1 MNATNPERPS
11 PKSDRPQVT
20 DERSPDEA
28 VAATSAVEGEIRDFV
43 RRDVVAMRRSR
54 TEGSELNTDQFNALI
69 ERVAGTSVK
78 EIDHLIAELQAVRNF
93 LLNEGERVQ
102 RELTNY
108 AHATQTAL
116 ASVKIITDSMGQW
129 KNAAGA
135 NAARTT
141 GTRT

>member
-1 MNATNPERPS
+1 MNANKPERPS
-11 PKSDRPQVT
+11 PNSDPAGNA
-20 DERSPDEA
+20 ERSPDEA

-54 TEGSELNTDQFNALI
+54 TDGSELNTDQFNALI

-78 EIDHLIAELQAVRNF
+78 EIDHLIAELQAVRSY
-93 LLNEGERVQ
+93 LLAEGERVQ

-108 AHATQTAL
+108 AQATQAAL

-129 KNAAGA
+129 KNSNGSTRS
-135 NAARTT
+135 AR
-141 GTRT
+141 G